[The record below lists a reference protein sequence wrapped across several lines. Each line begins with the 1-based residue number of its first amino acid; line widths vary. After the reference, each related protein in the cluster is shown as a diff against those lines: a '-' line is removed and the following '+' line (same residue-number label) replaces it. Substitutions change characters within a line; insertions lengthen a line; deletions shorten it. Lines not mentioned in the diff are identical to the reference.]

1 VSKSGGGFEVQ
12 LPQSLRAER
21 RDDIAVLFL
30 ARPEKRNAIDDPT
43 VFGIEAFF
51 AGLPDDVRAV
61 VLAGE
66 GDHFC
71 SGLDLG
77 ELSARDVAQGIAHS
91 RSWHRAFERIEF
103 GKVPVVAVL
112 HGAVVGGGLEIAA
125 ACHIRV
131 AEGSAYYALPEGSRG
146 IFVGGGG
153 SVRLPRLIGTARMMD
168 MMLTGRSYDAEEG
181 QAIGISHYLVAPGE
195 GLAKGIELAERIAG
209 NAPMTNF
216 AVTHVLPRIAESD
229 PAMGYVTEALISA
242 IAQADDEAKVRLKAF
257 LEKRAPKVVHKKP
270 VHNKPAHNKS

>member
-1 VSKSGGGFEVQ
+1 MSKSGGGFEVQ

-195 GLAKGIELAERIAG
+195 GLAKGIELAKRIAG

-216 AVTHVLPRIAESD
+216 AVTQVLPRIAESD

-257 LEKRAPKVVHKKP
+257 LEKRAPKVVQK
-270 VHNKPAHNKS
+270 ARAQ

>member
-1 VSKSGGGFEVQ
+1 MSKSGGGFEVQ

-21 RDDIAVLFL
+21 RDDIAILFL

-216 AVTHVLPRIAESD
+216 AVTQVLPRIAESD
-229 PAMGYVTEALISA
+229 HAMGYVTEALISA

-270 VHNKPAHNKS
+270 VHNKPAHDKT

>member
-1 VSKSGGGFEVQ
+1 MSKSAGGFDVQ
-12 LPQSLRAER
+12 LPRSLKAER
-21 RDDIAVLFL
+21 RGDIAVLFL
-30 ARPEKRNAIDDPT
+30 ARAEKRNAIDDPT

-51 AGLPDDVRAV
+51 AALPDAIKAV

-77 ELSARDVAQGIAHS
+77 ELTSRGIAQGIAHS

-103 GKVPVVAVL
+103 GKAPVVAVL

-131 AEGSAYYALPEGSRG
+131 AEASAYYALPEGSRG

-153 SVRLPRLIGTARMMD
+153 SVRLPPLLGVARMMD
-168 MMLTGRSYDAEEG
+168 MMLTGRTLGAEEG
-181 QAIGISHYLVAPGE
+181 QALGCRNIWS
-195 GLAKGIELAERIAG
+195 
-209 NAPMTNF
+209 T
-216 AVTHVLPRIAESD
+216 
-229 PAMGYVTEALISA
+229 
-242 IAQADDEAKVRLKAF
+242 
-257 LEKRAPKVVHKKP
+257 RAPAWP
-270 VHNKPAHNKS
+270 RRSNSLSASPATRRSPISPSPICCRASPRSIRPQASPPKR